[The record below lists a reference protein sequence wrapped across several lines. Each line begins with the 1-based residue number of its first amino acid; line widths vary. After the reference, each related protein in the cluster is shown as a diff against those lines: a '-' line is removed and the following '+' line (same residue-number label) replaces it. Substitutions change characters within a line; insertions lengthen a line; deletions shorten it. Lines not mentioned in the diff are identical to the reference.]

1 MQLRNKRVKSIVGI
15 SIGLA
20 LICHILYTLL
30 LNPCFTYHSFIQFF
44 NEAQHLLLILVLL
57 LLLSSGI
64 EIVKWKLLLSSQQEV
79 SWKQASSSVFI
90 GQAASFV
97 TPNRIGDYP
106 ARILSLNNKLTYGTI
121 TLSILSA
128 SAQTIAILIVSE
140 IAFFNL
146 INYLSTPLF
155 TLLFEI
161 NSIII
166 IGMLFFYFKIEALSV
181 VFSKLKILKK
191 IKKYIQVIQ
200 VIPKKL
206 YITAFILSVIKFS
219 IYSFQL
225 YLLLQLSNH
234 ELSPH
239 ILFMLSIIYFWG
251 LTIIPSI
258 AFAELGIRNKWGL
271 FLFSLLAI
279 QNWKITIIITILWL
293 INIVFPALIGVLIW
307 FYKQSK
313 NKWYASV
320 S

>member
-1 MQLRNKRVKSIVGI
+1 MHFRNNRVKSIVGI

-20 LICHILYTLL
+20 LIGHILYTLL
-30 LNPCFTYHSFIQFF
+30 LNPSFTYHTFIQFF
-44 NEAQHLLLILVLL
+44 NAAQHLLLILVLL
-57 LLLSSGI
+57 LLLSNGI
-64 EIVKWKLLLSSQQEV
+64 EIVKWKLLLSSQQKI
-79 SWKQASSSVFI
+79 SWKQASNSVLI

-128 SAQTIAILIVSE
+128 SAQTLAILIVSE
-140 IAFFNL
+140 IAFLNL
-146 INYLSTPLF
+146 MNYLRTPLF
-155 TLLFEI
+155 SLLFEI

-166 IGMLFFYFKIEALSV
+166 IGMLFFYFKIEVLSV

-191 IKKYIQVIQ
+191 IKKYIHVIQ

-206 YITAFILSVIKFS
+206 YISAFILSVIKFS

-225 YLLLQLSNH
+225 YLLLHLSNL

-239 ILFMLSIIYFWG
+239 ILYMLSIIYFWG

-279 QNWKITIIITILWL
+279 DNWKITIIITSLWL
-293 INIVFPALIGVLIW
+293 INIVFPAFIGVLIW

>member
-30 LNPCFTYHSFIQFF
+30 LNPSFTYHSFIQFF

-79 SWKQASSSVFI
+79 SWKQAISSVLI

-128 SAQTIAILIVSE
+128 SAQTLAILIVSE
-140 IAFFNL
+140 IAFLTL

-234 ELSPH
+234 ELSSH

-279 QNWKITIIITILWL
+279 QNWKITIIITSLWL

-313 NKWYASV
+313 NKWYASIG
-320 S
+320 

>member
-1 MQLRNKRVKSIVGI
+1 MHLRNKRVKSILGI
-15 SIGLA
+15 SIGLV
-20 LICHILYTLL
+20 LISHIVYTLL
-30 LNPCFTYHSFIQFF
+30 LNPGFTYHSFIHFF
-44 NEAQHLLLILVLL
+44 NEAQNLLLILVLL

-128 SAQTIAILIVSE
+128 SAQTLAILIVSE
-140 IAFFNL
+140 IAFLNL
-146 INYLSTPLF
+146 MNYLRTPLF
-155 TLLFEI
+155 SLLFEI

-166 IGMLFFYFKIEALSV
+166 IGMLFFYFKIEVLSV

-191 IKKYIQVIQ
+191 IKKYIHVIQ

-206 YITAFILSVIKFS
+206 YISAFILSVIKFS

-225 YLLLQLSNH
+225 YLLLHLSNL

-239 ILFMLSIIYFWG
+239 ILYMLSIIYFWG

-279 QNWKITIIITILWL
+279 DNWKITIIITSLWL
-293 INIVFPALIGVLIW
+293 INIVFPAFIGVLIW

>member
-1 MQLRNKRVKSIVGI
+1 MQLRNKRLKSILGI
-15 SIGLA
+15 SLGLA
-20 LICHILYTLL
+20 LISHILYTLL
-30 LNPCFTYHSFIQFF
+30 LNPSFTNHSFIQFF
-44 NEAQHLLLILVLL
+44 NEAQNLLLILVLL

-79 SWKQASSSVFI
+79 SWKQASSSVLI

-128 SAQTIAILIVSE
+128 SAQTLAILIVSE
-140 IAFFNL
+140 IAFLNL
-146 INYLSTPLF
+146 MNYLRTPLF
-155 TLLFEI
+155 SLLFEI

-166 IGMLFFYFKIEALSV
+166 IGMLFFYFKIEVLSV

-191 IKKYIQVIQ
+191 IKKYIHVIQ

-206 YITAFILSVIKFS
+206 YISAFILSVIKFS

-225 YLLLQLSNH
+225 YLLLHLSNL

-239 ILFMLSIIYFWG
+239 ILYMLSIIYFWG

-279 QNWKITIIITILWL
+279 DNWKITIIITSLWL
-293 INIVFPALIGVLIW
+293 INIVFPAFIGVLIW

>member
-1 MQLRNKRVKSIVGI
+1 MQLRNKRLKSILGI
-15 SIGLA
+15 SLGLA
-20 LICHILYTLL
+20 LISHILYTLL
-30 LNPCFTYHSFIQFF
+30 LNPSFTYHSFIQFF
-44 NEAQHLLLILVLL
+44 NEAQNLLLILVLL

-128 SAQTIAILIVSE
+128 SAQTLAILIVSE
-140 IAFFNL
+140 TAFLTL

-225 YLLLQLSNH
+225 YLLLQLSNQ
-234 ELSPH
+234 ELSPY

-279 QNWKITIIITILWL
+279 QNWKITIIITSLWL

-313 NKWYASV
+313 NKWYASIG
-320 S
+320 